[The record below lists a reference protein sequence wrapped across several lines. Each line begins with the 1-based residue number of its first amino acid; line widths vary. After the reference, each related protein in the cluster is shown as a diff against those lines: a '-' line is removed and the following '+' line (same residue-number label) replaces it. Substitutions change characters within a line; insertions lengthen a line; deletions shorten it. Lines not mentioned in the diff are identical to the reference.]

1 MKKLLLSAAGLLLCV
16 LVFAQSFSPQLFNS
30 LRWRMIGPFR
40 GGRTVGAVGVPAQP
54 GVFYIGVN
62 NGGVWKTTDYG
73 RTWKP
78 VFDKESTGSVGD
90 VTVSASNPNMVLV
103 ACGEGLQRPDLSIG
117 NGVYKSMDGGK
128 TWKHLGLSNGQQI
141 GNVIIDPTNDNRI
154 FVAVLGHPYGPNTE
168 RGVYRSL
175 DGGNN
180 WERVLYIDENTGA
193 TQVSFDPN
201 DPNIL
206 YADLWA
212 GRQGPWEN
220 GAWNGPES
228 GLFKSTDGGKTWK
241 KLTKGLPTTAQGLGR
256 IGFCIAPSNSKRL
269 YATVDA

>member
-1 MKKLLLSAAGLLLCV
+1 LLTFQRLFVMKKMLLSVAGLFLCV

-78 VFDKESTGSVGD
+78 IFDKEGTGSVGD
-90 VTVSASNPNMVLV
+90 VTVSASNPNMVMV

-117 NGVYKSMDGGK
+117 NGVYQSMDGGK
-128 TWKHLGLSNGQQI
+128 TWKHLGLANGQQI
-141 GNVIIDPTNDNRI
+141 GNVIIDPTNDKRI

-220 GAWNGPES
+220 GACNGPES
-228 GLFKSTDGGKTWK
+228 
-241 KLTKGLPTTAQGLGR
+241 
-256 IGFCIAPSNSKRL
+256 
-269 YATVDA
+269 